1 MVKRLENHRSW
12 PTNGIKMEWWDSTEL
27 RQGVPF
33 AMDANG
39 EWRDVDE
46 VERGKA
52 CGCFCADCKGPL
64 IARHGEVRVHHF
76 AHDDRRDC
84 RHALETSLFGMA
96 ISLLAEKDAVVALPS
111 CGDRHMLAQAAR
123 LSTFRNRYHA
133 GDVVVPE
140 SQLKFTDAKFL
151 ARTIA
156 DSDLA
161 KPDVLL
167 LSAKVAI
174 HFLSFQK
181 SYRLLAAATHE
192 PGFAVLGINLRSY
205 AEIWWQVCDEQ
216 KEQRMKA
223 AAQARDLMRE
233 WLADHRSGRGWFHHP
248 AVEIEKAR
256 LVALRESELLNS
268 RRHERFDVDSE
279 STHDESYHPEWLVP
293 PAEIHPEPTGNGVT
307 ATGSGLKPRP
317 PEFMKPI
324 RAEVC
329 SRITQ
334 DTAIDLGLRW
344 HTLRREWFYV
354 QSANEYVP
362 QRVRRFL
369 DSDALWQPVRAAD
382 REHLSRVRDPIILAS
397 QPSRLADPITHSE
410 TVVKLAKVPPAPD
423 EIIMAATGFCYCGA
437 ALNEVRFGSGY
448 YQGRRGVRCSA
459 NFRHPIKIL

>member
-1 MVKRLENHRSW
+1 M
-12 PTNGIKMEWWDSTEL
+12 GDSTEL

-111 CGDRHMLAQAAR
+111 FGDRYILAQAAH
-123 LSTFRNRYHA
+123 LSIFRNRFRA

-140 SQLKFTDAKFL
+140 SQLKLADAVFR

-156 DSDLA
+156 DSSAA
-161 KPDVLL
+161 KPDVVIP
-167 LSAKVAI
+167 SAKVAI

-181 SYRLLAAATHE
+181 PFRQLAAATHVSD
-192 PGFAVLGINLRSY
+192 FAVLGINLRSY
-205 AEIWWQVCDEQ
+205 AEIWWRVCDEQ

-233 WLADHRSGRGWFHHP
+233 WLSDHRSGRGWFYHP

-256 LVALRESELLNS
+256 LLALRETELLAS
-268 RRHERFDVDSE
+268 RRHERVAEEFE
-279 STHDESYHPEWLVP
+279 PTPDESYNPEWLVP
-293 PAEIHPEPTGNGVT
+293 PAETHPEPTGNGVT

-324 RAEVC
+324 CAEVR

-334 DTAIDLGLRW
+334 DTAIELGLRW
-344 HTLRREWFYV
+344 HTLRREWFYLE
-354 QSANEYVP
+354 SASEYVP

-369 DSDALWQPVRAAD
+369 DPDAIWQPVRAVD
-382 REHLSRVRDPIILAS
+382 REYLSRIRDPS
-397 QPSRLADPITHSE
+397 TVTSKPSPPVEPITHIE
-410 TVVKLAKVPPAPD
+410 TIAKPITAPPAPD
-423 EIIMAATGFCYCGA
+423 EIIAAGTGTCFCGA
-437 ALNEVRFGSGY
+437 ALNEVRFGNGY
-448 YQGRRGVRCSA
+448 YQGRRGIRCSA
-459 NFRHPIKIL
+459 NSRHPTKIL